1 MSKSYG
7 GSRMNGG
14 YTSRPS
20 IRVGPMFIGTYD
32 KFCFG
37 SREPIGESPMHRVD
51 CRERKSRMVYM
62 CRRILY
68 RVECEGRESFALIST
83 SNELELSVF
92 ANTIF
97 TLAIRIIELSEI
109 FQVDEHS

>member
-1 MSKSYG
+1 MSEGNG
-7 GSRMNGG
+7 GGRMNGG
-14 YTSRPS
+14 YPS
-20 IRVGPMFIGTYD
+20 WPSTRVSPMFISTYD

-37 SREPIGESPMHRVD
+37 IREPIGKPPVSRVD
-51 CRERKSRMVYM
+51 CRKWKSRMVYM